1 MPATKAKKR
10 PSGCSPPDGERPGGF
25 SFASSV
31 SSLFSAV
38 ASILKAFGRALDRRE
53 IPPQDPLL
61 RHNRRVNTLHG
72 LLQNLSTGIY
82 SPFISFIAIQLK
94 ATNQQVALISS
105 LPALMSVVSLIP
117 GAFLLRRFDNKKR
130 VTAFLFLLN
139 RVFILLLALVPLL
152 TPDARAAWFVVLVG
166 LMNLPGAVANISW
179 QSLMGDVFTKEQR
192 SSAFASRNTWGTLIS
207 FVPTLA
213 AGWLMRAMGFPF
225 GYQVLFAVAFAVALA
240 EVAFFMRLKTP
251 GDPEQEASDAKH
263 TTGSMHR
270 FGDAL
275 NDLRSFFGA
284 FLLCFRARPAAK
296 PAGPRTA
303 MTVRIRDE
311 WKSVRQS
318 SLYCRY
324 NICSLIFHF
333 GWQMG
338 WPLFTIYQVKYLGAT
353 AFWTAIFSVSSG
365 IAAFAAYRWWGRYAD
380 RVGNMR
386 GLVFATLGMAVNP
399 VFYALSNQL
408 WMIVVFNL
416 IMGFFIAGTVLLLF
430 NSLLDVAPP
439 ESRTNFIAYNNT
451 LLNLSGIVAPLIG
464 NWVAD
469 WLGIK
474 GALLVTAG
482 VRTLG
487 TLAFA
492 SLVGMLSFSRL
503 RLPVPS
509 RRPR

>member
-1 MPATKAKKR
+1 MPATQNRRKPFGYTA
-10 PSGCSPPDGERPGGF
+10 PGGEQPGGS

-31 SSLFSAV
+31 FALFDIA
-38 ASILKAFGRALDRRE
+38 ASVLNALVRRLDRRE
-53 IPPQDPLL
+53 MPPHDPLL

-82 SPFISFIAIQLK
+82 NPFISFIAIQLK

-105 LPALMSVVSLIP
+105 LPALMSVISLIP

-152 TPDARAAWFVVLVG
+152 TPDVRAAWFVVLVG

-207 FVPTLA
+207 FIPTLA
-213 AGWLMRAMGFPF
+213 AGWLMKIMGFPF

-251 GDPEQEASDAKH
+251 GDPEQVVSDTGPADGSRRRFDGALNLRAFVEAS
-263 TTGSMHR
+263 
-270 FGDAL
+270 
-275 NDLRSFFGA
+275 
-284 FLLCFRARPAAK
+284 LLCFKTRSSKR
-296 PAGPRTA
+296 PAGPRTT
-303 MTVRIRDE
+303 MTVRIREE
-311 WKSVRQS
+311 WDSVRQS
-318 SLYCRY
+318 TLYCRY

-353 AFWTAIFSVSSG
+353 AFWTGIFSVSSG
-365 IAAFAAYRWWGRYAD
+365 IASFAAYRWWGRYAD

-386 GLVFATLGMAVNP
+386 GLVFATLGMAINP
-399 VFYALSNQL
+399 VFYALSTQL

-451 LLNLSGIVAPLIG
+451 LLNLSGIVAPLVG

-492 SLVGMLSFSRL
+492 SLVGMWSFSRL
-503 RLPVPS
+503 RLPVPI
-509 RRPR
+509 RRAR